1 MTALETIGR
10 YIDQVAK
17 TLTQICVAI
26 MTVIVTLQVFFRYFL
41 GNPIFWAEELARYSL
56 VWMTF
61 IGAAVGLR
69 AGMLACM
76 DLLVAQ
82 FSPPVRKWFAVLVI
96 ALNCALLGFL
106 FYYSI
111 ELVGLPSLTSQKSPA
126 MKLPM
131 SYVYAAMPIGL
142 ALMLLQSFVQLVET
156 LAGKKVAK

>member
-1 MTALETIGR
+1 MTTFETIGK
-10 YIDQVAK
+10 YIDRAAK
-17 TLTQICVAI
+17 ILTQICVAV
-26 MTVIVTLQVFFRYFL
+26 MAVIVTLQVFFRYFL

-76 DLLVAQ
+76 DLLVTR
-82 FSPPVRKWFAVLVI
+82 FSAPMRKWITALVI
-96 ALNCALLGFL
+96 VLNCALLGFL
-106 FYYSI
+106 LYYSI
-111 ELVGLPSLTSQKSPA
+111 VLVGLPSLTSQKSPA
-126 MKLPM
+126 MRLPM
-131 SYVYAAMPIGL
+131 SYVYSAMPIGL